1 MLSAPSENWLS
12 SISGIRSSDSPGPFI
27 LSLIFIKVPFP
38 YLSVLCEQLRQVKW
52 PVTELYPSLGYIKL
66 EYSVSGMNVD
76 ANRTCGKCL
85 SQIRREQGITQV
97 ELAKKLGVP
106 QSFISKVET
115 GERSLRVYEQFV
127 YADALGITVETLV
140 RKLGAVLSSED
151 N

>member
-1 MLSAPSENWLS
+1 MLTGHAENAFPRFVGS
-12 SISGIRSSDSPGPFI
+12 KV
-27 LSLIFIKVPFP
+27 SLR
-38 YLSVLCEQLRQVKW
+38 L
-52 PVTELYPSLGYIKL
+52 
-66 EYSVSGMNVD
+66 N
-76 ANRTCGKCL
+76 
-85 SQIRREQGITQV
+85 SQ
-97 ELAKKLGVP
+97 KKLGVP

>member
-1 MLSAPSENWLS
+1 MNLRWAFL
-12 SISGIRSSDSPGPFI
+12 ISGIVGDINISQFGI
-27 LSLIFIKVPFP
+27 YQK
-38 YLSVLCEQLRQVKW
+38 
-52 PVTELYPSLGYIKL
+52 G
-66 EYSVSGMNVD
+66 YSVNGMNVD

-140 RKLGAVLSSED
+140 HKLGAVLSSED

>member
-1 MLSAPSENWLS
+1 M
-12 SISGIRSSDSPGPFI
+12 
-27 LSLIFIKVPFP
+27 
-38 YLSVLCEQLRQVKW
+38 
-52 PVTELYPSLGYIKL
+52 

-115 GERSLRVYEQFV
+115 GERSLRVYEQFA
-127 YADALGITVETLV
+127 YAEALGISVEDLV
-140 RKLGAVLSSED
+140 HRLEAVLSGGI
-151 N
+151 NR

>member
-1 MLSAPSENWLS
+1 MNLRWAFL
-12 SISGIRSSDSPGPFI
+12 ISGMAGDINISQFGI
-27 LSLIFIKVPFP
+27 YQNGIYVN
-38 YLSVLCEQLRQVKW
+38 
-52 PVTELYPSLGYIKL
+52 
-66 EYSVSGMNVD
+66 GMNVD

>member
-1 MLSAPSENWLS
+1 M
-12 SISGIRSSDSPGPFI
+12 
-27 LSLIFIKVPFP
+27 
-38 YLSVLCEQLRQVKW
+38 
-52 PVTELYPSLGYIKL
+52 
-66 EYSVSGMNVD
+66 EYSVYGMNVD

-140 RKLGAVLSSED
+140 RKLGTVLSSED

>member
-1 MLSAPSENWLS
+1 M
-12 SISGIRSSDSPGPFI
+12 
-27 LSLIFIKVPFP
+27 
-38 YLSVLCEQLRQVKW
+38 
-52 PVTELYPSLGYIKL
+52 
-66 EYSVSGMNVD
+66 EYSVNGMNVD

-140 RKLGAVLSSED
+140 RMLHGRTSVQAGQSLRS
-151 N
+151 NRP

>member
-1 MLSAPSENWLS
+1 M
-12 SISGIRSSDSPGPFI
+12 
-27 LSLIFIKVPFP
+27 
-38 YLSVLCEQLRQVKW
+38 
-52 PVTELYPSLGYIKL
+52 

-115 GERSLRVYEQFV
+115 GERSLRVYEQFA
-127 YADALGITVETLV
+127 YAEALGITVGVLV
-140 RKLGAVLSSED
+140 QRLEAVLSSGD
-151 N
+151 K

>member
-1 MLSAPSENWLS
+1 M
-12 SISGIRSSDSPGPFI
+12 
-27 LSLIFIKVPFP
+27 
-38 YLSVLCEQLRQVKW
+38 
-52 PVTELYPSLGYIKL
+52 

-115 GERSLRVYEQFV
+115 GERSLRVYEQFA
-127 YADALGITVETLV
+127 YAESLGITIEVLV
-140 RKLGAVLSSED
+140 HKLGAVLNSVD
-151 N
+151 K